1 MVSNGQIRLD
11 FVCVHNAGRS
21 QIAAAFAER
30 ERSERDLEDVIEIH
44 SGGTE
49 PGDTVHEEVLK
60 AMGEV
65 GIDISGRSPKW
76 IADLDDLKDTDYL
89 ITMGCFIS
97 EFDPAQYGVESYE
110 WDLANPDG
118 QDMETVREI
127 RDEIERK
134 IKTLFDE
141 IERVTEKERAN
152 ADSSGSVVTTIRDF
166 LSP

>member
-1 MVSNGQIRLD
+1 MVSNDQIRLD

-49 PGDTVHEEVLK
+49 PGDTVHEEVVR

-76 IADLDDLKDTDYL
+76 IADLDDLKETDYL

-110 WDLANPDG
+110 WDLTNPEG
-118 QDMETVREI
+118 QDLETVREI
-127 RDEIERK
+127 RDEIGRRV
-134 IKTLFDE
+134 KTLFDE
-141 IERVTEKERAN
+141 IEQVTEERAN
-152 ADSSGSVVTTIRDF
+152 TDSSGSVVTAIQDF
-166 LSP
+166 LLP